1 MNEEWFGLQWG
12 SVLAIAAMG
21 IITYAFRGGGYWLMG
36 RVTLSPRLE
45 AGLAYLPGAVI
56 TALVVP
62 SMLEAGF
69 AGVIGVIVVAIC
81 MRYRP
86 NLLLAMV
93 AGIFIVWLI
102 RYLGG

>member
-1 MNEEWFGLQWG
+1 MSDSLFALHRD
-12 SVLAIAAMG
+12 SIMVIAAMALV
-21 IITYAFRGGGYWLMG
+21 TYAFRGGGYWLMG

-69 AGVIGVIVVAIC
+69 PGVVGVAVVALC
-81 MRYRP
+81 MKLRP
-86 NLLLAMV
+86 NLLFAMV
-93 AGIFIVWLI
+93 AGIFTVWLI
-102 RYLGG
+102 RQFM